1 MKLSRE
7 EKVRDKPGKERIRR
21 GTKSQAAA
29 IAVEEPP
36 EIQPFVNTIIVGDA
50 EEVLK
55 GLPADSVDM
64 VITSPPYNFGHAYA
78 HDPAED
84 TREWN
89 EYFDKLHRIWEE
101 CYRILKPGGRIAIN
115 VQPLFSDYV
124 PTHHIISNQLLRIG
138 FLWKAE
144 ILWEKS
150 NYNAKYTAWGSWQS
164 PSMPYIKYTWEFIE
178 VFDKL
183 THRKVGSRE
192 GIDITA
198 DEFKEWVYGRWNIAP
213 EGRMREFGHP
223 AMFPEEIPYR
233 LMRLFTYRG
242 DIVVDPFNGAGT
254 TTVVAYRLRRRFIGI
269 DISPDYCRTAY
280 ERVCREAAQKPLFE
294 YGEEGEVIPP
304 APYPDPRLL
313 VWENPPAHHNAE
325 YATRNTQHL

>member
-1 MKLSRE
+1 MKAGRE
-7 EKVRDKPGKERIRR
+7 EKVRNRRGKERVRG
-21 GTKSQAAA
+21 GTKYHAAA
-29 IAVEEPP
+29 VAVEEPP
-36 EIQPFVNTIIVGDA
+36 EIRPFVNTIIVGDA
-50 EEVLK
+50 EEVLRA
-55 GLPADSVDM
+55 LPADSVDM
-64 VITSPPYNFGHAYA
+64 VITSPPYNFGHSYA
-78 HDPAED
+78 GDPTED

-89 EYFDKLHRIWEE
+89 EYFDKLYRIWAE
-101 CYRILKPGGRIAIN
+101 CYRILKPGGRIAVN
-115 VQPLFSDYV
+115 VQPLFSDYI
-124 PTHHIISNQLLRIG
+124 PTHHIISHQLQRLG

-178 VFDKL
+178 VFDKA
-183 THRKVGSRE
+183 THRKVGPRE
-192 GIDITA
+192 AIDITA
-198 DEFKEWVYGRWNIAP
+198 EEFKEQGRPAGRPCWNVAP
-213 EGRMREFGHP
+213 EGRMKEFGHP

-269 DISPDYCRTAY
+269 DISPEYCRTAY

-294 YGEEGEVIPP
+294 YGETGEMVLP
-304 APYPDPRLL
+304 APYPDPRWIA
-313 VWENPPAHHNAE
+313 WES
-325 YATRNTQHL
+325 L

>member
-1 MKLSRE
+1 MSKE
-7 EKVRDKPGKERIRR
+7 EKVRNKKGKEQVRG
-21 GTKSQAAA
+21 GTKYRAAA

-36 EIQPFVNTIIVGDA
+36 EIRDFVNTIIVGDA
-50 EEVLK
+50 EEVLRA
-55 GLPADSVDM
+55 LPAGSVDM
-64 VITSPPYNFGHAYA
+64 VITSPPYNFGHSYA
-78 HDPAED
+78 GDHTED

-89 EYFDKLHRIWEE
+89 EYFDKLYRIWAE
-101 CYRILKPGGRIAIN
+101 CYRILKPGGRIAVN
-115 VQPLFSDYV
+115 VQPLFSDYI
-124 PTHHIISNQLLRIG
+124 PTHHIISHQLQRLG

-178 VFDKL
+178 VFDKA
-183 THRKVGSRE
+183 THRKVGPRE
-192 GIDITA
+192 AIDITA

-213 EGRMREFGHP
+213 EGRMKEFGHP

-269 DISPDYCRTAY
+269 DISPEYCRTAY

-294 YGEEGEVIPP
+294 YSEGGEVILS

-313 VWENPPAHHNAE
+313 AWENQPNPRSTE
-325 YATRNTQHL
+325 YAGRSRS